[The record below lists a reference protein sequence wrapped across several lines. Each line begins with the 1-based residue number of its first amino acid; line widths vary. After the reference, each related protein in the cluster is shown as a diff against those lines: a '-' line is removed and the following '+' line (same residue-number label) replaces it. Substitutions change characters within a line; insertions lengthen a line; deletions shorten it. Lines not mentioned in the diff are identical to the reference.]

1 MNKMQTA
8 YNRVYLVRATP
19 SPKFLASLGTSD
31 ILETLYA
38 IVSKR
43 LMKNKRGRRMENKS
57 IIKKSEILDLLRS
70 NIKVIKNFIKSLLF
84 SSRFTW

>member
-1 MNKMQTA
+1 
-8 YNRVYLVRATP
+8 
-19 SPKFLASLGTSD
+19 
-31 ILETLYA
+31 
-38 IVSKR
+38 
-43 LMKNKRGRRMENKS
+43 MENKS